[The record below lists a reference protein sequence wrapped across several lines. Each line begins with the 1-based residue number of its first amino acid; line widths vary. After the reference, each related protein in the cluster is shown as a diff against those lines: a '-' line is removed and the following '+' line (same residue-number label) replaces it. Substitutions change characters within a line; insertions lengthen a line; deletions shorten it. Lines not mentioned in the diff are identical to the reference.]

1 MREADE
7 TKQQKRTSD
16 HGSREKKRQGKVEED
31 DESAA

>member
-7 TKQQKRTSD
+7 TKQKRTSD